1 FLNAVSRES
10 LEIAVAAFVQGLR
23 DLGYVEGTNLVI
35 EWRFADGQYE
45 RLPVLAAELVR
56 LKVDVIVAAPSPAIR
71 AAQEATATIP
81 IVFPSTGDPVGSGFV
96 TTLARPGGNVTG
108 VSNANLDVSTKLLEH
123 LLAVVPTMSRLA
135 VLANPGSSTEPAM
148 LKSIEAA
155 ARAVR
160 VQNLTV
166 EARTPEEIQAAFKIM
181 RREHA

>member
-1 FLNAVSRES
+1 
-10 LEIAVAAFVQGLR
+10 
-23 DLGYVEGTNLVI
+23 
-35 EWRFADGQYE
+35 
-45 RLPVLAAELVR
+45 

-96 TTLARPGGNVTG
+96 MTLARPGGNVTG

-123 LLAVVPTMSRLA
+123 LLAVGPTMSRLA

-181 RREHA
+181 RREHADALLIAADAFLGMQRRQIADLAIT